1 MNDGHFETIIFA
13 YVAPIDYFRNRIDMP
28 NAMKQHLY
36 GLLLTTVLLTGC
48 THRNPIAETL
58 TYAGEQLK
66 TDPDDALHILR
77 GIAPEALG
85 SRAERAR
92 YALLYAEA
100 AERSADTVDSARSD
114 SLLRMAWDYYRERPQ
129 EVRNQCRTRYYQA
142 RNKMRQG
149 DNPGALRLFL
159 EVEEQLRHIDEPR
172 YLGLLYLRIGK
183 VYHDELNFTRAYRY
197 YREARDLFLRLEET
211 EHTTEALLGMT
222 ASALRM
228 HDLVRAHCD
237 CTMALDL
244 ADESHNEKLVRKS
257 LGYFATIYAV
267 TDTARIPEGLLQ
279 RIEQSV
285 RADTTASGLCTKAQT
300 QLLRG
305 QPQLACRSIRTAELR
320 TPRPGELPML
330 YYTAYLANMAAGEY
344 REATRQINRFIL
356 LNDSL
361 TRTSL
366 QNSAGM
372 IEREFFRERTDF
384 YDYRL
389 QSRRRQELLL
399 IGTGLLLLGIAG
411 YLLRQRIRLH
421 KIRNER
427 YLLLVR
433 ELQSE
438 YRRLSED
445 LQAQR
450 HEESRLKGAIAS
462 RFDVVNQLGK
472 ALYERGE
479 TASGQTA
486 MVRQVKKLIEGFAEN
501 GEMLQE
507 LEQIVNLAHD
517 DVMRHLRTDFP
528 AMKEA
533 DIRLLCYIFGGFSPQ
548 VISLFMEESVA
559 NIYARKSRLK
569 ARIRN
574 SESPHRELFMALL
587 G

>member
-1 MNDGHFETIIFA
+1 
-13 YVAPIDYFRNRIDMP
+13 
-28 NAMKQHLY
+28 
-36 GLLLTTVLLTGC
+36 
-48 THRNPIAETL
+48 
-58 TYAGEQLK
+58 
-66 TDPDDALHILR
+66 
-77 GIAPEALG
+77 
-85 SRAERAR
+85 
-92 YALLYAEA
+92 
-100 AERSADTVDSARSD
+100 
-114 SLLRMAWDYYRERPQ
+114 
-129 EVRNQCRTRYYQA
+129 
-142 RNKMRQG
+142 
-149 DNPGALRLFL
+149 
-159 EVEEQLRHIDEPR
+159 
-172 YLGLLYLRIGK
+172 
-183 VYHDELNFTRAYRY
+183 
-197 YREARDLFLRLEET
+197 
-211 EHTTEALLGMT
+211 
-222 ASALRM
+222 
-228 HDLVRAHCD
+228 
-237 CTMALDL
+237 
-244 ADESHNEKLVRKS
+244 
-257 LGYFATIYAV
+257 
-267 TDTARIPEGLLQ
+267 
-279 RIEQSV
+279 
-285 RADTTASGLCTKAQT
+285 
-300 QLLRG
+300 
-305 QPQLACRSIRTAELR
+305 
-320 TPRPGELPML
+320 ML

-574 SESPHRELFMALL
+574 SESPHRELFLTLL